1 MTHDLG
7 ADLDQLFAQSGQRSV
22 LNVFRQRQRPHEIA
36 EAISER
42 MELKPDGIVAEAMA
56 GEPRPVYGVLAF
68 LDVLLRR
75 APASA
80 ELRHPLSRPR

>member
-1 MTHDLG
+1 MLDL
-7 ADLDQLFAQSGQRSV
+7 L
-22 LNVFRQRQRPHEIA
+22 RQRQCTQEVAKI
-36 EAISER
+36 IGER
-42 MELKPDGIVAEAMA
+42 MELEPDLVVAETVA

-75 APASA
+75 APAIL